1 MTNASSLRPR
11 RLALAFAL
19 AALLAAPA
27 THGAILRPPLPQPPG
42 GGAAARPNIVVLMT
56 DDQTFESLRVMPN
69 VDRLIADQGV
79 TFESFFATYSLCC
92 PSRST
97 FLTGQYAHNHG
108 VLGNFPPDGGYGAL
122 DHRNTLPVWLQRA
135 GYSTALVGKY
145 LNGYGGSR
153 KRTVPPGYTEWHGLV
168 DPSTYRY
175 WNFTI
180 SENGE
185 PTKFR
190 RKPGNYQTDVL
201 ADRAVALVRDF
212 AGSRKPFFLW
222 VAFMAPHSDITSPQ
236 KLAVPAPRHQGD
248 LAGEELS
255 GAPSINEADVSDKPA
270 HIRDL
275 PLLTEDELGE
285 AELQYERRLE
295 ALLAVDEAVARI
307 VAELKKTGE
316 LSNTVIVFVSDN
328 GYLLGEHRLP
338 EGKVL
343 PYEESIRLPLIVRG
357 PGFAKG
363 ATASAFAA
371 NIDLAPTIAELA
383 RATPKR
389 TMDGISLVPVLEDP
403 ATSWQRDFVIESGPN
418 PESEDVEESDHAEES
433 FVGVRTDR
441 YLYVEYGS
449 GDLELYD
456 LVADPYQLESR
467 HADASFASV
476 LAGLAGLLDD
486 LESCAGSACR

>member
-42 GGAAARPNIVVLMT
+42 GAAARPNIVVLMT
-56 DDQTFESLRVMPN
+56 DDQTLESLRVMPN

-79 TFESFFATYSLCC
+79 SFESFFATYSLCC

-145 LNGYGGSR
+145 LNGYGGQL
-153 KRTVPPGYTEWHGLV
+153 KKTVPPGYTQWYGLV

-185 PTKFR
+185 PTKYG

-201 ADRAVALVRDF
+201 ADRAVALVRSF

-275 PLLTEDELGE
+275 PLLTEDELAE

-357 PGFAKG
+357 PGFVKG

-371 NIDLAPTIAELA
+371 NIDLAPTIVELA

-403 ATSWQRDFVIESGPN
+403 ATSWERDFVIESGPN

-456 LVADPYQLESR
+456 VVADPYQLESR